1 VSTWADAARQ
11 AGVSEADL
19 KPCNVWTLA
28 AVFSTVTNVNFSDE
42 RIADYIW
49 QGNAIQKDLRKML
62 KKAGAAAPTDPI
74 ANVDVSG
81 MSVIELEEFGMSVS
95 IPIRQ
100 AAMNHEDAFSLNEL
114 ATYGLKG
121 ACAYAMHCHQLG
133 VMDKEVMTNIH
144 SIFRKLASDKPD
156 LEYYCFEKLG

>member
-1 VSTWADAARQ
+1 
-11 AGVSEADL
+11 
-19 KPCNVWTLA
+19 
-28 AVFSTVTNVNFSDE
+28 
-42 RIADYIW
+42 
-49 QGNAIQKDLRKML
+49 LRKLL
-62 KKAGAAAPTDPI
+62 KKTGEAAPVDPI
-74 ANVDVSG
+74 ASVDVSG
-81 MSVIELEEFGMSVS
+81 MSLIELEEFGMTVS

-100 AAMNHEDAFSLNEL
+100 AAMNHADAFSLNEL

-156 LEYYCFEKLG
+156 LEVLLATVLKVGETNTMVLKNLDEAHANARTEQDATTAGKILV